1 MERNE
6 MMQLRSPS
14 HGERFKWFAISHF
27 SISIIGVIG
36 MFLSTIL
43 DGAMLA
49 VLFLWEA
56 VLLALYVFAG
66 VWIAR
71 KRNWCR
77 PQRVRDGVRA
87 FLSPTLVAW
96 VWGGLFLVFLCV
108 PGLMTGMGDAGDIIA
123 MILMYSLLFLAFPSS
138 AGFIMLVLFVGGLEA
153 NFSAEWPL
161 FFVYMIIVGAVP
173 PALFLLGSVFGVR
186 KSTGEEPKLENEF

>member
-1 MERNE
+1 MGHDE
-6 MMQLRSPS
+6 MMQLQNPS
-14 HGERFKWFAISHF
+14 QGERFKWFAISHF

-43 DGAMLA
+43 DGAMMV
-49 VLFLWEA
+49 VLFLWEV

-66 VWIAR
+66 VWVAR
-71 KRNWCR
+71 KRNWCK

-96 VWGGLFLVFLCV
+96 IWGGIFLVMLCV
-108 PGLMTGMGDAGDIIA
+108 PGLQSGMGDTWDIIA
-123 MILMYSLLFLAFPSS
+123 IILMHSLLFLAFPSS
-138 AGFIMLVLFVGGLEA
+138 LGFIILTLFTGGLETLE
-153 NFSAEWPL
+153 FTVGWPY
-161 FFVYMIIVGAVP
+161 FFAYMLLVGAVP

-186 KSTGEEPKLENEF
+186 KTTGEEQSA

>member
-1 MERNE
+1 MEHNKAI
-6 MMQLRSPS
+6 QLRDPTQ
-14 HGERFKWFAISHF
+14 GERFKWFAISHF

-36 MFLSTIL
+36 ALLSTVL
-43 DGAMLA
+43 DGAMIA

-56 VLLALYVFAG
+56 VLLTLYVVAG
-66 VWIAR
+66 VWVAR
-71 KRNWCR
+71 KRNWNK
-77 PQRVRDGVRA
+77 PQKTRDGVRA

-108 PGLMTGMGDAGDIIA
+108 PGLMPGMGDAGDIIA

-138 AGFIMLVLFVGGLEA
+138 LGFIMLTLFTGGLETLE
-153 NFSAEWPL
+153 FMVGWPY
-161 FFVYMIIVGAVP
+161 FFAYMFLVGAVP

-186 KSTGEEPKLENEF
+186 KPPGEELPA